1 MSDSVS
7 SAPVGSV
14 AAFYEAAVEQLNAAD
29 LSYGH
34 GCTCPEDEVAWLIS
48 ATLDVPFDELDKHWS
63 QPLADD
69 MRQRLQ
75 ARLNE
80 RCQTKAPLAYILG
93 EAWLGPYIFKIDRRV
108 IVPRSF
114 IAELIMDDMAPWI
127 QNPAAITRVAD
138 ICSGSGCLAILAALH
153 FPNSQVDAVDL
164 SPEAL
169 EVARINVDMYGLNVD
184 NEDRLKLH
192 QGDLMAPLLDQ
203 QYDLII
209 SNPPY
214 VDTPSM
220 DSLPAEYRHEP
231 EMALAGGSDGLDLV
245 HTLLR
250 QAARTLKPG
259 GWLVVEIG
267 HNRAAMEATYPDLPL
282 VWLDTAGG
290 SDFVFLVEQ
299 AALQNL
305 G

>member
-1 MSDSVS
+1 MT
-7 SAPVGSV
+7 APANSV
-14 AAFYEAAVEQLNAAD
+14 AAFYEAAVAQLNQAG

-34 GCTCPEDEVAWLIS
+34 GCTCPEDEIAWLIS

-63 QPLADD
+63 LPLSDAD
-69 MRQRLQ
+69 RTTLQ
-75 ARLNE
+75 LRLNE
-80 RCQTKAPLAYILG
+80 RCETKAPLAYILG

-114 IAELIMDDMAPWI
+114 IAELIMDDMAPWVR
-127 QNPAAITRVAD
+127 NPETVLRVAD
-138 ICSGSGCLAILAALH
+138 ICTGSGCLAILAALH

-164 SPEAL
+164 STEAL
-169 EVARINVDMYGLNVD
+169 EVARINVDMYGIG
-184 NEDRLKLH
+184 DRLKLH
-192 QGDLMAPLLDQ
+192 HGDLMIPVLDQ

-214 VDTPSM
+214 VDAESM
-220 DSLPAEYRHEP
+220 HTLPTEYQHEP
-231 EMALAGGSDGLDLV
+231 ALALAGGADGLDLV

-250 QAARTLKPG
+250 QAAKTLKPG

-267 HNRAAMEATYPDLPL
+267 HNRDVMEATYPNLPL

-290 SDFVFLVEQ
+290 SDFVFLIDQ
-299 AALQNL
+299 ASLQNQQQL
-305 G
+305 

>member
-1 MSDSVS
+1 MTT
-7 SAPVGSV
+7 APQNSV
-14 AAFYEAAVEQLNAAD
+14 AAFYEAAVEQLNQAN

-48 ATLDVPFDELDKHWS
+48 ATLDVPFDELDKCWS
-63 QPLADD
+63 QPLADTE
-69 MRQRLQ
+69 RATLQ
-75 ARLNE
+75 QCLDE
-80 RCQTKAPLAYILG
+80 RCNTQAPLAYILG

-127 QNPAAITRVAD
+127 QDPDAITRVAD
-138 ICSGSGCLAILAALH
+138 ICTGSGCLAILAALH

-164 SPEAL
+164 SPDAL
-169 EVARINVDMYGLNVD
+169 EVARINVDMYGINSG
-184 NEDRLKLH
+184 ETERLKLH
-192 QGDLMAPLLDQ
+192 QGDLMSPLLDQ

-214 VDTPSM
+214 VDAASM
-220 DSLPAEYRHEP
+220 DTLPGEYRHEP
-231 EMALAGGSDGLDLV
+231 EMALAGGNDGLDLV

-267 HNRAAMEATYPDLPL
+267 HNRSVMEATYPDLPL

-290 SDFVFLVEQ
+290 SDFVFLVNQ
-299 AALQNL
+299 AALQSL
-305 G
+305 L

>member
-1 MSDSVS
+1 MT
-7 SAPVGSV
+7 APLQSV
-14 AAFYEAAVEQLNAAD
+14 AAFYEAAVEQLNQAD

-48 ATLDVPFDELDKHWS
+48 ATLDVPFDELDKCWS
-63 QPLADD
+63 ETLGDAE
-69 MRQRLQ
+69 RSTLQ
-75 ARLNE
+75 QRLNE
-80 RCQTKAPLAYILG
+80 RCTTKAPLAYILG

-114 IAELIMDDMAPWI
+114 IAELLMDDMAPWI
-127 QNPAAITRVAD
+127 QNPAAVTRVAD
-138 ICSGSGCLAILAALH
+138 ICTGSGCLAILAALH

-169 EVARINVDMYGLNVD
+169 EVARINVDMYGLG
-184 NEDRLKLH
+184 DRLKLH
-192 QGDLMAPLLDQ
+192 QGDLMSPLLNE

-214 VDTPSM
+214 VDAASM
-220 DSLPAEYRHEP
+220 DSLPVEYRHEP
-231 EMALAGGSDGLDLV
+231 EMALAGGNDGLDLV

-250 QAARTLKPG
+250 QAAQALKPG

-267 HNRAAMEATYPDLPL
+267 HNRDIMDASYPNLPL

-290 SDFVFLVEQ
+290 NDFVFMIDQ
-299 AALQNL
+299 ASLQALR
-305 G
+305 

>member
-1 MSDSVS
+1 MT
-7 SAPVGSV
+7 APANSV
-14 AAFYEAAVEQLNAAD
+14 AAFYEAAVEQLNNAD

-63 QPLADD
+63 EMLTDEL
-69 MRQRLQ
+69 RQRLQ
-75 ARLNE
+75 ERLEE
-80 RCQTKAPLAYILG
+80 RCNTRAPLAYILG

-114 IAELIMDDMAPWI
+114 IAELIMNDMAPWV
-127 QNPAAITRVAD
+127 QNPASISRVAD
-138 ICSGSGCLAILAALH
+138 ICTGSGCLAILAALH
-153 FPNSQVDAVDL
+153 FPNSKVDAVDL

-169 EVARINVDMYGLNVD
+169 EVARMNVDMYGIA
-184 NEDRLKLH
+184 DRLKLY
-192 QGDLMAPLLDQ
+192 QGDLMAPLLGQ

-214 VDTPSM
+214 VDAPSM
-220 DSLPAEYRHEP
+220 QSLPAEYRHEP
-231 EMALAGGSDGLDLV
+231 EMALAGGNDGLDLV

-250 QAARTLKPG
+250 QAAATLKPG

-267 HNRAAMEATYPDLPL
+267 HNRDVMEATYPDLPL

-290 SDFVFLVEQ
+290 SDFVFLIDQ
-299 AALQNL
+299 ASLQKLN
-305 G
+305 